1 MLVSYDW
8 LKRYVDI
15 NVSADVLAEKLT
27 SAGITVDLVHYPGE
41 MLSNIRAGRIMRID
55 KHPDADKLVVCQLD
69 MGEGYNDFLNE
80 QGWLQIVT
88 GASNVREGQVVPVAL
103 HNSDVVDK
111 KIKKSR
117 LRGVESFGMLCS
129 KEELN
134 VPPAVDE
141 PDGIWILDGLGV
153 EPGDDCIAKLLLNDP
168 VLELDLTP
176 NRSDCL
182 SVINLAREVSA
193 VLGTELHL
201 PEISYQESERRVA
214 DLAAITVQDADLCP
228 RYLGRLV
235 EDLQLAPSPYW
246 LQHCLASAGVRSIN
260 NVVDISNFVMLEYG
274 CPMHTFDYD
283 TLQNHAVIVRR
294 AQEGEQIVT
303 LDEQKRE
310 LTAENLLI
318 CDGANRGICVAG
330 VMGGLNTE
338 ITAATKNVFL
348 ETAVFNAVSI
358 RRTARALGLHSE
370 ASQRYEK
377 GVNIAALDDVS
388 RRTMQ
393 LMAEICGGKPAAG
406 VIDVFAPEAQAKMQP
421 LQVALRP
428 ARVNAVL
435 GTDFSEE
442 EIISAIARLKFAC
455 HKEGDAYLVTIPLWR
470 QDISLEV
477 DLIEE
482 VARLLGFDCIP
493 TTLPQGAMTEG
504 KRTPQ
509 QRFLENVKN
518 AVVGLGANE
527 VINYGFISPREWERL
542 QLPAEHKLRDTVHI
556 LNPLN
561 EEQSIMR
568 TTLLPGLLKCAA
580 RNSSRRNQDLLLFE
594 QGMVFMPRAEQQA
607 ELPDEVNT
615 LAVLGYGQTP
625 AGWQQAG
632 QPYDYFQLK
641 GLLEALLT
649 ECKIPAQA
657 IKFVPAAA
665 DELPYMHP
673 GRTAALYINDEYVGY
688 VGELHPKAQAEYE
701 LTQRPVVMEINLDVL
716 LAQFDMF
723 QNLNGGAVYRK
734 LPKFPAAVRDIAVV
748 LDKNISA
755 AELEKKIAFAGGEY
769 LTAITLFDVYEN
781 LTLGLNRRSLAYNL
795 TFQCPERTL
804 TVEEVNAAFDN
815 ILAAV
820 KELGGE
826 LRS

>member
-69 MGEGYNDFLNE
+69 MGAGYNDFLNE

-88 GASNVREGQVVPVAL
+88 GATNVREGQVVPVAL
-103 HNSDVVDK
+103 HNSDVVGK
-111 KIKKSR
+111 KITKSR
-117 LRGVESFGMLCS
+117 LRGVASFGMLCS

-294 AQEGEQIVT
+294 AQEGERIVT
-303 LDEQKRE
+303 LDEQERE

-657 IKFVPAAA
+657 IKFAPAAA
-665 DELPYMHP
+665 EELPYMHP
-673 GRTAALYINDEYVGY
+673 GRTAALYINDEYIGY
-688 VGELHPKAQAEYE
+688 LGELHPKAQAEYE